1 MSRNGV
7 MTMPEVPPEA
17 VTDAYAEFQKLY
29 PQRTAAWEDL
39 AGWERERWQRIIEAA
54 AKRIYDHLGHDHYV
68 IFTEDGWT
76 TEHSVECRLSGHM
89 HECAV
94 HSAIAEWAAD
104 DPRLQGRWRIVSADG
119 PVPVL
124 ERAEIGD
131 PQ

>member
-1 MSRNGV
+1 
-7 MTMPEVPPEA
+7 MTMPDMPPEA
-17 VTDAYAEFQKLY
+17 VEDAAAPIAEMFPGLGLETARKIATMALEAAYPHIRAQIYAE
-29 PQRTAAWEDL
+29 
-39 AGWERERWQRIIEAA
+39 
-54 AKRIYDHLGHDHYV
+54 LGNDHYV

-89 HECAV
+89 HECTI

-104 DPRLQGRWRIVSADG
+104 DPRLHGRWRIVSAEG

-131 PQ
+131 SQ